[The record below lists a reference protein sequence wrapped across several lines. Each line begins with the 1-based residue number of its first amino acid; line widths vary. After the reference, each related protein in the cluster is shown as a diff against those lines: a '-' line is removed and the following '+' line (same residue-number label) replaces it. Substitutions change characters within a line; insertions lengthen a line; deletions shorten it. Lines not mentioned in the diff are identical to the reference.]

1 MRIGID
7 AMGGDF
13 APETAVMGT
22 IQASKELPEGVTI
35 VLFGNPAEINTI
47 FNREK
52 FSGSNVE
59 IIDAPEVIGMGEH
72 PAKAF
77 QQKVNSSITLG
88 FKHLHSGK
96 IDAFASAGNT
106 GAMMVGTM
114 YTIKSIPGIMRPC
127 ITGPIPK
134 LSGGKTGTL
143 LDVGL
148 NSDCKP
154 DVLYQYG
161 ILGNLFAKHYY
172 GIESPKVCLLN
183 IGEEEEKGNLLTK
196 AAHELM
202 KEGCHYNFCGNLESN
217 ELFTDKADVVVCD
230 GFTGNIVL
238 KQIESFHSIAHT
250 LKLSHPFFEN
260 FNYENF
266 GGTPILGVNAPVIIG
281 HGASNSKAIK
291 NMIIQTYKV
300 TNSGLTEQIKQAFQ

>member
-13 APETAVMGT
+13 APKSAVLGALKACEALAGKATVVLYGNAEQIEQIILQEGGT
-22 IQASKELPEGVTI
+22 VSNLEI
-35 VLFGNPAEINTI
+35 VPTT
-47 FNREK
+47 
-52 FSGSNVE
+52 
-59 IIDAPEVIGMGEH
+59 EVISMGDH

-77 QQKVNSSITLG
+77 QHKTDSSITIG
-88 FKHLHSGK
+88 FRHLQSGK

-114 YTIKSIPGIMRPC
+114 YTIKAIPGIMRPS
-127 ITGPIPK
+127 IATPVPK
-134 LSGGKTGTL
+134 LSGNKNGTL

-161 ILGNLFAKHYY
+161 ILGNLFAKHFYE
-172 GIESPKVCLLN
+172 IEKPKVCLLN

-196 AAHELM
+196 ATYELM
-202 KEGCHYNFCGNLESN
+202 KDCIHFNFAGNIESN
-217 ELFTDKADVVVCD
+217 DLFSDKADVIVCD

-238 KQIESFHSIAHT
+238 KQVESFYSIAKQ
-250 LKLSHPFFEN
+250 LNFNHPYIET
-260 FNYENF
+260 FNYENH
-266 GGTPILGVNAPVIIG
+266 GGTPVLGVNAPIVIG
-281 HGASNSKAIK
+281 HGASTVRAIK
-291 NMIIQTYKV
+291 NMVIQTYTITESK
-300 TNSGLTEQIKQAFQ
+300 LTEKIKQAFQ

>member
-1 MRIGID
+1 MRVGID

-13 APETAVMGT
+13 APETAVMGA
-22 IQASKELPEGVTI
+22 IWASKELPVGITV
-35 VLFGNPAEINTI
+35 VLFGDPKAINLILERENYSGNNLEI
-47 FNREK
+47 
-52 FSGSNVE
+52 V
-59 IIDAPEVIGMGEH
+59 DAPEVIGMGEH

-77 QQKVNSSITLG
+77 QQKQNSSITVG
-88 FKHLHSGK
+88 FKYLYSGK

-127 ITGPIPK
+127 ITGPVPK
-134 LSGGKTGTL
+134 LSGGKPSTL

-161 ILGNLFAKHYY
+161 ILGNLFAKHFY
-172 GIESPKVCLLN
+172 GIENPKVCLLN

-202 KEGCHYNFCGNLESN
+202 KEGYHFNFCGNLESN
-217 ELFTDKADVVVCD
+217 DLYSDKADVIVCD
-230 GFTGNIVL
+230 GFTGNIAL
-238 KQIESFHSIAHT
+238 KQIESLHTIATT
-250 LKLSHPFFEN
+250 LKLDHPFLEN
-260 FNYENF
+260 FNYENH
-266 GGTPILGVNAPVIIG
+266 GGTPVLGVNAPVIIG
-281 HGASNSKAIK
+281 HGASNAKAIK
-291 NMIIQTYKV
+291 NMILQTYKI
-300 TNSGLTEQIKQAFQ
+300 TLSGLTEKIKQAFQ

>member
-13 APETAVMGT
+13 APEAAVMGA
-22 IQASKELPEGVTI
+22 IQASNELPVGSTI
-35 VLFGNPAEINTI
+35 VLYGDSKMIHTILSRENYSNNNLEI
-47 FNREK
+47 
-52 FSGSNVE
+52 V
-59 IIDAPEVIGMGEH
+59 DAPEVIGMGEH

-77 QQKVNSSITLG
+77 QQKQNSSITVG
-88 FKHLHSGK
+88 FTHLNSGK
-96 IDAFASAGNT
+96 IDAFTSAGNT

-114 YTIKSIPGIMRPC
+114 YTIKSIPGIIRPC
-127 ITGPIPK
+127 VAGPVPK
-134 LSGGKTGTL
+134 LSGNKHTTL

-161 ILGNLFAKHYY
+161 ILGNLFAKYFY
-172 GIESPKVCLLN
+172 EIETPKVCLLN

-202 KEGCHYNFCGNLESN
+202 KEGYHFNFCGNIESN
-217 ELFTDKADVVVCD
+217 ELYSDKADVIVCD

-238 KQIESFHSIAHT
+238 KQIESIHTIAKT
-250 LKLSHPFFEN
+250 LKIAHPFFDQ
-260 FNYENF
+260 FNYEF
-266 GGTPILGVNAPVIIG
+266 HGGTPVLGVNAPVVIG
-281 HGASNSKAIK
+281 HGASNANAIK
-291 NMIIQTYKV
+291 NMILQTYRI
-300 TNSGLTEQIKQAFQ
+300 TISGLTEKIKQAFQ

>member
-13 APETAVMGT
+13 APKSAVLGA
-22 IQASKELPEGVTI
+22 IAACKELGNKATI
-35 VLFGNPAEINTI
+35 VLFGNAEQIDSI
-47 FNREK
+47 LSQEQCAL
-52 FSGSNVE
+52 SNLE
-59 IIDAPEVIGMGEH
+59 IIPTTEVIGMGEH

-77 QQKVNSSITLG
+77 QHKQNSSITIG
-88 FKHLHSGK
+88 FRHLQSGK

-114 YTIKSIPGIMRPC
+114 YTIKAIPGIMRPS
-127 ITGPIPK
+127 IATPIPK
-134 LSGGKTGTL
+134 LSGAKNGTL

-161 ILGNLFAKHYY
+161 ILGNLYAKHYY
-172 GIESPKVCLLN
+172 HIENPKVRLLN

-196 AAHELM
+196 ATHELM
-202 KEGCHYNFCGNLESN
+202 KDSIHFNFLGNIESN
-217 ELFTDKADVVVCD
+217 ELFSDKADVIVCD

-238 KQIESFHSIAHT
+238 KQIESFYTIAKE
-250 LKLSHPFFEN
+250 LKFEHPYIES
-260 FNYENF
+260 FNYENH
-266 GGTPILGVNAPVIIG
+266 GGTPVLGVNAPIVIG
-281 HGASNSKAIK
+281 HGASTILAMK
-291 NMIIQTYKV
+291 NMVLQTYTITESK
-300 TNSGLTEQIKQAFQ
+300 LTEIIKQAFQ

>member
-13 APETAVMGT
+13 APETAVMGAYL
-22 IQASKELPEGVTI
+22 ASKELPANITI
-35 VLFGNPAEINTI
+35 VLFGNKQAINTVLE
-47 FNREK
+47 REGY
-52 FSGSNVE
+52 SGNSIDIVE
-59 IIDAPEVIGMGEH
+59 TTEVIGMGEH

-77 QQKVNSSITLG
+77 QQKQDSSITVG

-114 YTIKSIPGIMRPC
+114 YTIKAIPGIMRPC
-127 ITGPIPK
+127 ITGPVPK
-134 LSGGKTGTL
+134 ISGGKTSTL

-161 ILGNLFAKHYY
+161 ILGNLFAKYYY
-172 GIESPKVCLLN
+172 GIDNPKVCLLN

-202 KEGCHYNFCGNLESN
+202 KEGCHFQFNGNIESN
-217 ELFTDKADVVVCD
+217 NLYSDQADVIVCD
-230 GFTGNIVL
+230 GFTGNILL
-238 KQIESFHSIAHT
+238 KQIESLYTLSQKLNVSHS
-250 LKLSHPFFEN
+250 FFEH
-260 FNYENF
+260 FNYENH
-266 GGTPILGVNAPVIIG
+266 GGTPVLGVNAPVIIG
-281 HGASNSKAIK
+281 HGASNAKAIK
-291 NMIIQTYKV
+291 NMILQTYKI
-300 TNSGLTEQIKQAFQ
+300 TLSDLTEKIKQAFQ

>member
-13 APETAVMGT
+13 APETAVMGAFL
-22 IQASKELPEGVTI
+22 ASKELPAGVTI
-35 VLFGNPAEINTI
+35 VLYGEQKAIQTI
-47 FNREK
+47 LEREK
-52 FSGSNVE
+52 YSGNSIE

-77 QQKVNSSITLG
+77 QQKQNSSITVG
-88 FKHLHSGK
+88 FKHLYSGK

-114 YTIKSIPGIMRPC
+114 YTIKAIPGIIRPC
-127 ITGPIPK
+127 ITSPVPK
-134 LSGGKTGTL
+134 LSGNKPSTL

-161 ILGNLFAKHYY
+161 ILGNLFAHHYY
-172 GIESPKVCLLN
+172 GIETPNVCLLN

-202 KEGCHYNFCGNLESN
+202 KEGCHFKFSGNLESN
-217 ELFTDKADVVVCD
+217 HLYSDKADVIVCD
-230 GFTGNIVL
+230 GFTGNILL
-238 KQIESFHSIAHT
+238 KQIESLYTIAKT
-250 LKLSHPFFEN
+250 LKIENPFFEN
-260 FNYENF
+260 FNYENH
-266 GGTPILGVNAPVIIG
+266 GGTPILGVNAPVVIG
-281 HGASNSKAIK
+281 HGASNAKAIK
-291 NMIIQTYKV
+291 NMTLQTYKI
-300 TNSGLTEQIKQAFQ
+300 TLSGLTEKIKLAFQ

>member
-13 APETAVMGT
+13 APETAVLGA
-22 IQASKELPEGVTI
+22 IQASNELLGSAII
-35 VLFGNPAEINTI
+35 VLFGEAQIIEDIIKRENCSNKNIEIVPTT
-47 FNREK
+47 
-52 FSGSNVE
+52 
-59 IIDAPEVIGMGEH
+59 EVISMSDH

-77 QQKVNSSITLG
+77 QHKQNSSITIG
-88 FKHLHSGK
+88 FKYLYAGK

-114 YTIKSIPGIMRPC
+114 YTIKAIPGIMRPC
-127 ITGPIPK
+127 ITSPIPK
-134 LSGGKTGTL
+134 ISGGKNTTL

-172 GIESPKVCLLN
+172 NIPTPNVRLLN

-196 AAHELM
+196 ATHEMM
-202 KEGCHYNFCGNLESN
+202 KESTHFNFVGNIESN
-217 ELFTDKADVVVCD
+217 EAFSDKADVIVCD

-238 KQIESFHSIAHT
+238 KQLESFYTVAG
-250 LKLSHPFFEN
+250 KLEFNHPYIEQ
-260 FNYENF
+260 FNYENH
-266 GGTPILGVNAPVIIG
+266 GGTPVLGVNAPIVIG
-281 HGASNSKAIK
+281 HGASTAKAIK
-291 NMIIQTYKV
+291 NMVLQTHRITVSK
-300 TNSGLTEQIKQAFQ
+300 LTDKIKQAFQ